1 MSNIIRFTVWSRIH
15 MEVSPMEYP
24 VQGESWTVFVYSVN
38 ITSQSVF
45 LKPSLNSTVVISVKD
60 NGNGITYQLPV
71 DAKGQ
76 VTFQYQSSYT
86 DVAFQAFE
94 GNEQSEKIVIG
105 THFVSSESVGAM
117 FQVNGLLALLTFSF
131 ERLAK
136 SKLKIRKV
144 VSVVFVSIMVL
155 FAIVFSFSI
164 YASFFRQTVWGY
176 PENLI
181 GNIVSFIMLEYLT
194 IIGVILLFALGIAL
208 GILAVVGR
216 IRK

>member
-1 MSNIIRFTVWSRIH
+1 
-15 MEVSPMEYP
+15 
-24 VQGESWTVFVYSVN
+24 
-38 ITSQSVF
+38 
-45 LKPSLNSTVVISVKD
+45 
-60 NGNGITYQLPV
+60 
-71 DAKGQ
+71 
-76 VTFQYQSSYT
+76 
-86 DVAFQAFE
+86 
-94 GNEQSEKIVIG
+94 
-105 THFVSSESVGAM
+105 M
-117 FQVNGLLALLTFSF
+117 FQVNGLLALITFSF

-136 SKLKIRKV
+136 SKLKTRKV

-155 FAIVFSFSI
+155 FAIVLSFSI

-216 IRK
+216 VRK